1 MNKQSGRP
9 RKQKTGCHHIDIEL
23 ALPLS
28 LSLSLSLI
36 RRTPAVIAPGE
47 QQRYID
53 RVIIISEGW

>member
-28 LSLSLSLI
+28 LSLI

-47 QQRYID
+47 QQRYVD